1 MLSIPLRVV
10 GLIAVAVV
18 LSSASAQRSW
28 AADSSDPW
36 PDLVRD
42 VFAGRH
48 LADGAGLIAIDMPA
62 RAEDAGIVPVTRIVG
77 LR

>member
-42 VFAGRH
+42 VHGRYWFDRDRHAG
-48 LADGAGLIAIDMPA
+48 
-62 RAEDAGIVPVTRIVG
+62 TR
-77 LR
+77 